1 MATSLVGHRSFFNS
15 TVYGVIEKMEAME
28 ADPVF
33 SLARE
38 ESHTTSTGDTVNWT
52 SETLST
58 YLDIVPAGGDIPETP
73 VTEGDQLART
83 YFSIKGH
90 MRVEYEA
97 YLHNK
102 LDLMLDKAEDLAE
115 GAMNTASLCLCGQLL
130 TNVSATTQTI
140 RGTVQN
146 ISCAD
151 TLAPAS
157 ASHTVPGLA
166 GSTFT
171 TIVSGNPGLSDT
183 ALDTAIQ
190 TIIANNVDQAGIN
203 RPTGGD
209 FVLVIGENATM
220 IKKAQQLTGSTLS
233 PETANNAIN
242 VYSGGTMD
250 FVVLKNS
257 ARNSAGAY
265 STTSQYYWLLT
276 TRKALK
282 RNLRF
287 RWAARPSN
295 PMEGI
300 FPKFREKNLDSY
312 IYVFA
317 RLVYGMPRWAGMAW
331 SLSSVKPTTT

>member
-1 MATSLVGHRSFFNS
+1 MATSLSGHRSFFNS
-15 TVYGVIEKMEAME
+15 TVYTVIAKMEAME
-28 ADPVF
+28 VDPIF

-38 ESHTTSTGDTVNWT
+38 EAHTTGTGDTVNWT

-58 YLDIVPAGGDIPETP
+58 YLDIVTPGGDIPETP

-90 MRVEYEA
+90 MKVEYEA

-115 GAMNTASLCLCGQLL
+115 GAMNTAALCLCGQLL
-130 TNVSATTQTI
+130 TNADATTQSIKGVTQ
-140 RGTVQN
+140 T

-157 ASHTVPGLA
+157 ASHTVPGAA

-171 TIVSGNPGLSDT
+171 TVVTSNPALSDGS
-183 ALDTAIQ
+183 LDTATQI
-190 TIIANNVDQAGIN
+190 IIANNVDQAGVN
-203 RPTGGD
+203 RPAKAD
-209 FVLVIGENATM
+209 LLIIPENATM
-220 IKKAQQLTGSTLS
+220 IKKAQQLTGSTLT

-242 VYSGGTMD
+242 VYSGGRMD
-250 FVVLKNS
+250 FVVLTQS
-257 ARNSAGAY
+257 PRNAAGAY
-265 STTSQYYWLLT
+265 STAEQYNWLLT
-276 TRKALK
+276 SRKALK
-282 RNLRF
+282 RNLRY

-312 IYVFA
+312 IYMFA
-317 RLVYGMPRWAGMAW
+317 RLVYGLPRWAGMAW
-331 SLSSVKPTTT
+331 SHTSTKPTTS

>member
-1 MATSLVGHRSFFNS
+1 MATNLSGHRSFFNS
-15 TVYGVIEKMEAME
+15 TVYTVIEKMEAME
-28 ADPVF
+28 IDPIF
-33 SLARE
+33 SLGRE
-38 ESHTTSTGDTVNWT
+38 EAHSTGTGDTVNWT

-58 YLDIVPAGGDIPETP
+58 YLDIVTPGGDIPETP

-90 MRVEYEA
+90 MKVEYEA

-115 GAMNTASLCLCGQLL
+115 GAMNTAALCLCGQLL
-130 TNVSATTQTI
+130 TNADATTQTI
-140 RGTVQN
+140 LGVSQT

-157 ASHTVPGLA
+157 ASHTVPGKA

-171 TIVSGNPGLSDT
+171 TVVTSNPALSDT
-183 ALDTAIQ
+183 ALDTAMQ
-190 TIIANNVDQAGIN
+190 IIKANNVDQAGVN
-203 RPTGGD
+203 RPAKAD
-209 FVLVIGENATM
+209 LLVIPDNATM

-250 FVVLKNS
+250 FVVLTQS
-257 ARNSAGAY
+257 PRDGSGAY
-265 STTSQYYWLLT
+265 STAEQYNWLLT
-276 TRKALK
+276 SRKALK

-312 IYVFA
+312 IYMFA
-317 RLVYGMPRWAGMAW
+317 RLVYGMPRWAGMAY
-331 SLSSVKPTTT
+331 SHTATKPTTT